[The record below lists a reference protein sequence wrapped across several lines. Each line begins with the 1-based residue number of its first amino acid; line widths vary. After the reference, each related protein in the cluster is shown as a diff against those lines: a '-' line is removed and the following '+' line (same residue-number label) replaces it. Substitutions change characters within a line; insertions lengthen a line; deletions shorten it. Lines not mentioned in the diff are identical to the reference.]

1 MFLFDEAMSKQLYFS
16 VIQNQTVTSQTKQS
30 VIGLIMNDYE
40 INRVEDSG
48 EVYFGMN
55 MNVPLESRIW
65 SVSTSKNGRSFEI
78 KKRFWEIK
86 INNLGMTMISL
97 LNLSLAF
104 WDKSGS
110 KSEFILNNSR
120 SNQPFRSSVLTTA
133 FDYRLSLVGNNL

>member
-78 KKRFWEIK
+78 KKRF
-86 INNLGMTMISL
+86 
-97 LNLSLAF
+97 
-104 WDKSGS
+104 
-110 KSEFILNNSR
+110 
-120 SNQPFRSSVLTTA
+120 
-133 FDYRLSLVGNNL
+133 